1 MKKSVIILFSLFSIL
16 LLAYCSSSSLSSTDS
31 GNIPNWYTTPPTDAN
46 YMYSAMTATSKD
58 LQLAVDKATTDAR
71 AEIGGQVELKV
82 QSLQKSFNEEIGA
95 GEDPTLLQQFTQAT
109 KTVVSTS
116 LTGSKVTKK
125 KIIEDG
131 DNYRAYVLV
140 QYPIGSASEELLKQ
154 LKKNEE
160 LYTRFRASQAFD
172 ELEDEVKKYE
182 EWKEKQKN

>member
-1 MKKSVIILFSLFSIL
+1 MRGL
-16 LLAYCSSSSLSSTDS
+16 
-31 GNIPNWYTTPPTDAN
+31 W
-46 YMYSAMTATSKD
+46 
-58 LQLAVDKATTDAR
+58 
-71 AEIGGQVELKV
+71 
-82 QSLQKSFNEEIGA
+82 KSFNEEIGT
-95 GEDPTLLQQFTQAT
+95 GEDPTLLEQFTQAT

-125 KIIEDG
+125 EIIEDG

-182 EWKEKQKN
+182 EWKEKQKK